1 MKKLIGV
8 EIRALQNMIAR
19 RIEKSES
26 GNIKER
32 ISGPNVFILKFLKA
46 NETKDI
52 FQRDIEKVL
61 ETTKST
67 CSKVLSTMEGKG
79 LIKRVPVNDARF
91 NKICLTPLGEEILND
106 VDSRMEIFEENLKRN
121 LTQEQISTFF
131 YCIDEMK
138 KNISDMN

>member
-1 MKKLIGV
+1 
-8 EIRALQNMIAR
+8 MITR

-106 VDSRMEIFEENLKRN
+106 ADSRMEIFEENLKRN
-121 LTQEQISTFF
+121 LTEEQISTFF

>member
-8 EIRALQNMIAR
+8 EIRALQNMITR